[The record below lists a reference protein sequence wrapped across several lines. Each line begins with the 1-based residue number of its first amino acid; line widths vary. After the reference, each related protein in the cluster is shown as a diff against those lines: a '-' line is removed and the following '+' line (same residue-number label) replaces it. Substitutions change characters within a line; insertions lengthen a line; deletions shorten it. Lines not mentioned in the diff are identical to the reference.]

1 MKNLLEIKNVHAEID
16 GKPILRGVN
25 LTIQTGEIHAI
36 MGPNGSGK
44 STLSNII
51 MGHPKYKVTNGEIL
65 LNGQDILSMLP
76 NERAQAGAF
85 LAFQYPV
92 EVPGVKM
99 STFLRRSYLAINK
112 VQLDNKG
119 NAVGTGATAAI
130 QFQKDLKTK
139 LTQLRIPEEFAK
151 RDLNLGFSGGEKKR
165 AEVLQM
171 SVLKPKLAI
180 LDEIDSGLDIDAVRT
195 VAEGIKLVCDE
206 RKTEMGV
213 LIITHYKRILD
224 YINPTFVHV
233 LVSGKIVKSGPA
245 SLANELESTGYESVQ
260 EWHHEW
266 EQTHT
271 LE

>member
-1 MKNLLEIKNVHAEID
+1 MNNLLEIKNLHAEIE
-16 GKPILRGVN
+16 GKSILRGIN
-25 LTIQTGEIHAI
+25 LIIQAGEIHAI

-51 MGHPKYKVTNGEIL
+51 MGHPKYKVTQGQIL
-65 LNGQDILSMLP
+65 LNGQNVLTLLP
-76 NERAQAGAF
+76 NERAKAGLF

-99 STFLRRSYLAINK
+99 STFLRRSYLAVHN

-119 NAVGTGATAAI
+119 NVSGTGTSTAI
-130 QFQKDLKTK
+130 QFQKDLKEK
-139 LTQLRIPEEFAK
+139 LNQLHISEDFAK

-195 VAEGIKLVCDE
+195 VAQGINLVFEE
-206 RKTEMGV
+206 RKTEMGI
-213 LIITHYKRILD
+213 LIITHYKRVLD

-233 LVSGKIVKSGPA
+233 LVDGKIVKSGPA
-245 SLANELESTGYESVQ
+245 SLANELETTGYESIQ
-260 EWHHEW
+260 EWHKEW
-266 EQTHT
+266 QETHT
-271 LE
+271 VE